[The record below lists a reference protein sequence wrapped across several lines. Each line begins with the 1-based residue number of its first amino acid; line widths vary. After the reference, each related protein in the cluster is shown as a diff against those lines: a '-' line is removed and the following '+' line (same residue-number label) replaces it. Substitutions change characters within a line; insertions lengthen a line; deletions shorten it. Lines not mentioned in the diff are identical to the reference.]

1 MVSEIRPFLLGL
13 GSLVGWTIAAG
24 AAAIADLL
32 DFFPICIKLDS
43 STKFCTDKRNS
54 VIQRN
59 R

>member
-1 MVSEIRPFLLGL
+1 MSEIRPFLLGL
-13 GSLVGWTIAAG
+13 GSLVGWTFVVG

-32 DFFPICIKLDS
+32 DFFPICIKLGS
-43 STKFCTDKRNS
+43 SMKFCTGKRNS